1 MTLKAQSA
9 LILPDPILLASLPA
23 LLQEI
28 SGFFIVETH
37 VLETTGNFRS
47 QRDVEELW
55 DSLASGLA
63 VSLTNALRVETDPDG
78 FLRVKE
84 LLLAFMMTLEVPRSY
99 CLMLSSTSIDP
110 ISRRHLPIRRKLFIL
125 S

>member
-1 MTLKAQSA
+1 VTPKAQSA
-9 LILPDPILLASLPA
+9 LILPDPIVLASLPA

-55 DSLASGLA
+55 DSLASGLVVA
-63 VSLTNALRVETDPDG
+63 LTNALRVETDPDE

-84 LLLAFMMTLEVPRSY
+84 LLLAFMMTLEVSY
-99 CLMLSSTSIDP
+99 CLVFNGTSTDP
-110 ISRRHLPIRRKLFIL
+110 IPCRHLPIRRRLFIL

>member
-1 MTLKAQSA
+1 MTPKAQSA

-63 VSLTNALRVETDPDG
+63 VALTNALRVETDPDE

-84 LLLAFMMTLEVPRSY
+84 LLLAFMMTLEVLRSCY
-99 CLMLSSTSIDP
+99 LVPISTSTDS
-110 ISRRHLPIRRKLFIL
+110 ISCRHHPIRRKPSIL